1 MRRAE
6 PGYGWAWNRHEEMAG
21 TEAIFL
27 IFLHFKLLGLPE
39 EAISASLQNHVSNR
53 NDSEILYLIE
63 TVEKFT
69 NDNWRYGFFEHK
81 EVILCSTELN
91 NKAIHSEFRHAWQQ
105 SRALPA
111 LDRRRPAPPITVIMA

>member
-63 TVEKFT
+63 
-69 NDNWRYGFFEHK
+69 HK
-81 EVILCSTELN
+81 EVTLCSTELN